1 MGVLCGVTVTTFF
14 RFYTILLKLELILPS
29 ILVLISFIVGTVL
42 LVRQME
48 GRRKMLKDDTEL
60 RFVTIVTLIVTI
72 VTLLVTTVTLV
83 GIALLFINLQNLQVR
98 NRHSGSLHCN
108 LPYL

>member
-1 MGVLCGVTVTTFF
+1 MYGVLCGVTVTKFF

-60 RFVTIVTLIVTI
+60 RFVTIVTLIDTI
-72 VTLLVTTVTLV
+72 VTLLVTLV
-83 GIALLFINLQNLQVR
+83 GIVLLFINLKKLQVR

>member
-1 MGVLCGVTVTTFF
+1 MYGVLCGVTVTTFF

-72 VTLLVTTVTLV
+72 VTLLVTLV
-83 GIALLFINLQNLQVR
+83 GIVLLFINLKKLQVR

>member
-1 MGVLCGVTVTTFF
+1 MYGVLCGVTVTTFF

-60 RFVTIVTLIVTI
+60 RFVTMVTLQVTK
-72 VTLLVTTVTLV
+72 VTLLVTLV
-83 GIALLFINLQNLQVR
+83 
-98 NRHSGSLHCN
+98 
-108 LPYL
+108 